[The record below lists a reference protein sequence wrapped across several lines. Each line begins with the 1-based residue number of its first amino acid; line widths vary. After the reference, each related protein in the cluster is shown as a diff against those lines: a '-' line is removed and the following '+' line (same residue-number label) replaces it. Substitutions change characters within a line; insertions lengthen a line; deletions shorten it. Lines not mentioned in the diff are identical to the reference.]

1 MKELERIQRISGV
14 LRYLVLFGA
23 LALGGAFA
31 LMLLVPDQELVSLGD
46 GQLNEL
52 RRTGAISP
60 QLMLALSVP
69 VIVLLALG
77 IYWLQRLFH
86 HYQQGHFFTEGSM
99 RCYLWLVWLKV
110 AAFIYG
116 ILWPVLLP
124 VLLPAMESADLQVT
138 ISAGAL
144 VELLVLLLIVHLLKA
159 AQRIYDENKA
169 FV

>member
-1 MKELERIQRISGV
+1 
-14 LRYLVLFGA
+14 
-23 LALGGAFA
+23 
-31 LMLLVPDQELVSLGD
+31 
-46 GQLNEL
+46 
-52 RRTGAISP
+52 
-60 QLMLALSVP
+60 
-69 VIVLLALG
+69 
-77 IYWLQRLFH
+77 
-86 HYQQGHFFTEGSM
+86 M

-144 VELLVLLLIVHLLKA
+144 VELVVLLMIVHLLKA
-159 AQRIYDENKA
+159 AQQIYDENKA